1 MTYLL
6 LKAVISGVLVALAA
20 EAARRSPGIGGLI
33 ASLPLVSILAMIWLW
48 QDTGD
53 VTRVAAL
60 AQSTFWFVLPSLPLF
75 LVLPALLRGGIAF
88 WLSLA
93 IACAMTIA
101 LYALAFWLLPR
112 LGVQL

>member
-48 QDTGD
+48 HDSGD
-53 VTRVAAL
+53 ATRVAAL

-75 LVLPALLRGGIAF
+75 LVLPALLRSGFEF

-93 IACAMTIA
+93 IACAMTIGF
-101 LYALAFWLLPR
+101 YALAFWLLPR
-112 LGVQL
+112 LGIEL